1 MTPET
6 VKETAEGGLSI
17 RDLLAVVGSYRLP
30 FSRIENPPEW
40 QRTEIVAT
48 KFTGGNPSQWAI
60 REMQM
65 VMAKDGEWEW
75 EPSPSNRDDDFLTRT
90 RFDTAEDAAECALK
104 FSSAN
109 AGVLAQPTLN
119 STSQSDAR

>member
-1 MTPET
+1 MNT
-6 VKETAEGGLSI
+6 KSNSLAGSGCSSH
-17 RDLLAVVGSYRLP
+17 DLLAVAVCYRMP
-30 FSRIENPPEW
+30 FSRIENAPEW

-48 KFTGGNPSQWAI
+48 KFDGGNPSQWAI

-75 EPSPSNRDDDFLTRT
+75 EPSPSNRDHDFLTRT

-109 AGVLAQPTLN
+109 
-119 STSQSDAR
+119 S